1 MARGFKSGGRTKE
14 SGTKAA
20 KLEQRCRDLGVDVEL
35 FFVDT
40 MQGKMTCSKCLGSK
54 RMPGVDAKR
63 RALKLGVTCD
73 RCGGSGRE
81 ILEAGERMDA
91 AAELYARIAG
101 KLKSVELGVGLGG
114 KKGTIPLAE
123 ALMRLAGVR

>member
-14 SGTKAA
+14 SSTKAA

-40 MQGKMTCSKCLGSK
+40 MRGKMTCGKCLGSK
-54 RMPGVDAKR
+54 KMPGVDAKGR
-63 RALKLGVTCD
+63 PLKLGVRCD
-73 RCGGSGRE
+73 RCDGTGHE
-81 ILEAGERMDA
+81 ILEPGPRIDA
-91 AAELYARIAG
+91 ASELYARIAG